1 MRYKVGD
8 KVRIK
13 SIDWYNEN
21 KDEVGNIRYKRDGS
35 AYPVFFSKYMSNFCG
50 EILTIKSVFKHSY
63 HMNETSSCEF
73 WTDEMIEGLVE
84 EEIKP
89 EPKFKV
95 GDKVKLKSTLLNDIF
110 GVIGYEPE
118 GYRITNISN
127 GLTYFMSYSIE
138 HYYKLVEE
146 EAKPKYED
154 EVTGEYYSTPKYLVR
169 PNGYRFVD
177 ENGNVINETKIVL
190 EKKPDD
196 KLKLESTK
204 KVREYWSEYARIY
217 IEIYDNEPNECVLT
231 HLYTLEGHRQKGY
244 GRQALIEAESIAKE
258 LGCHTAYLKVETNS
272 WMHEW
277 YLRMGY
283 KWYKTADKEYTWL
296 VKNLTSIEEKKK
308 EYPKT
313 YEECCYITGFEN
325 TEMVFEDD
333 YRDINPPKEQW
344 KRLGLMNQLNKLLI
358 CRDAYWKIAGEEMGL
373 DKPWEPDWNN
383 ISDKYCIYFV
393 SGDAWLEKCQTR
405 QCPFAFPTAEMRD
418 AFYENF
424 KELIEQCKELL

>member
-1 MRYKVGD
+1 MGTMRYKPSD

-84 EEIKP
+84 DTITTNEQLFVPSDISLEKEMEWNLPDGYI
-89 EPKFKV
+89 FK
-95 GDKVKLKSTLLNDIF
+95 
-110 GVIGYEPE
+110 
-118 GYRITNISN
+118 
-127 GLTYFMSYSIE
+127 
-138 HYYKLVEE
+138 
-146 EAKPKYED
+146 
-154 EVTGEYYSTPKYLVR
+154 
-169 PNGYRFVD
+169 D
-177 ENGNVINETKIVL
+177 ENGNVINATKIVL

-272 WMHEW
+272 WMYEW

-313 YEECCYITGFEN
+313 YEECAEVLDVCSGETLQYGDLTLSNDYEFNLYTLLEN
-325 TEMVFEDD
+325 F
-333 YRDINPPKEQW
+333 R
-344 KRLGLMNQLNKLLI
+344 KLLI
-358 CRDAYWKIAGEEMGL
+358 CRDAYWKIAGEEMELG
-373 DKPWEPDWNN
+373 KPWEPDWTNEHQV
-383 ISDKYCIYFV
+383 KYTIYTMGNDV
-393 SGDAWLEKCQTR
+393 IRHVGNYIHAIL
-405 QCPFAFPTAEMRD
+405 AFPTAEMRD
-418 AFYENF
+418 AFKENF
-424 KELIEQCKELL
+424 DPDIEICKELL